1 MIKNY
6 FITAW
11 RSLWRNKTVT
21 FINLLGLSVGMAAA
35 VLILMWVQNEKSFD
49 TYHPY
54 AKNIY
59 RIVNHLRI
67 SKSEKWDWEN
77 SPLDLAVTAKQDIPE
92 IELTTRLQQSR
103 FEEPVLNVNNKLF
116 AEKQCGYIDSN
127 WFDMFHYDLK
137 QGNFASFLKDPYG
150 MVLTESKA
158 KKFFG
163 DETAIGQIIKID
175 SVNFTVKAVVKD
187 NPANS
192 SFQCDVLMPLNVTIN
207 NHRKNGDHINWD
219 FFNYVTF
226 IKLKETANINTVTGK
241 INELYTKRETSGN
254 GRTPTTA
261 SILSLASM
269 HFDTSLQSSVF
280 SHVENKSIYIFS
292 ILALLLLVTACINY
306 VNLTTAKASLR
317 AKEVSIRKIAGAR
330 SQHLFSQFIVE
341 SVLISLLSLV
351 VSILLIQL
359 SLPFFRQL
367 TERNFISPFNSLM
380 VWKVLTGTLLT
391 VIVLNGIYPALLLS
405 SFKPLNVF
413 RGVTVLQVKDSG
425 LRKGLV
431 IFQFT
436 LSVMLITGTIVV
448 MKQMQFVQTSNPGYN
463 RSQIISVQ
471 VPFKKFQ
478 TFWKNGQS
486 ETLIS
491 NMKSELSSRVNTQLV
506 TSASSPVVDIHNKQ
520 GGSMNWEGRDSL
532 NSHSVTILSADAQY
546 KDFFKL
552 DMKEGRWYLPNSKED
567 AKNYILNETAVR
579 QLNIHQPVIGQ
590 RFSLNGVDGIVI
602 GVVKDFHHS
611 SMHSKIEPVL
621 IYNDPGWQPYI
632 FVKAQEGNT
641 KQTLATI
648 ETIWHKF
655 LPDEPFDYTFMDD
668 TFNALYRSDLKTSKL
683 IFVFSTITIIISALG
698 LFGLAA
704 FTAERKTKEIG
715 IRKILGATVTSIM
728 ALLSEEF
735 LVLVGI
741 AIAIASPVAWWVMNR
756 WLEDFAYRITIS
768 WWMFALAGF
777 TALLIA
783 LVTVSF
789 QAVKAAIANPVKSLR
804 TE

>member
-1 MIKNY
+1 
-6 FITAW
+6 
-11 RSLWRNKTVT
+11 
-21 FINLLGLSVGMAAA
+21 
-35 VLILMWVQNEKSFD
+35 
-49 TYHPY
+49 
-54 AKNIY
+54 
-59 RIVNHLRI
+59 
-67 SKSEKWDWEN
+67 
-77 SPLDLAVTAKQDIPE
+77 
-92 IELTTRLQQSR
+92 
-103 FEEPVLNVNNKLF
+103 
-116 AEKQCGYIDSN
+116 
-127 WFDMFHYDLK
+127 
-137 QGNFASFLKDPYG
+137 
-150 MVLTESKA
+150 
-158 KKFFG
+158 
-163 DETAIGQIIKID
+163 
-175 SVNFTVKAVVKD
+175 
-187 NPANS
+187 
-192 SFQCDVLMPLNVTIN
+192 
-207 NHRKNGDHINWD
+207 
-219 FFNYVTF
+219 
-226 IKLKETANINTVTGK
+226 
-241 INELYTKRETSGN
+241 
-254 GRTPTTA
+254 
-261 SILSLASM
+261 
-269 HFDTSLQSSVF
+269 
-280 SHVENKSIYIFS
+280 
-292 ILALLLLVTACINY
+292 
-306 VNLTTAKASLR
+306 
-317 AKEVSIRKIAGAR
+317 
-330 SQHLFSQFIVE
+330 VE

-532 NSHSVTILSADAQY
+532 NI
-546 KDFFKL
+546 
-552 DMKEGRWYLPNSKED
+552 KED